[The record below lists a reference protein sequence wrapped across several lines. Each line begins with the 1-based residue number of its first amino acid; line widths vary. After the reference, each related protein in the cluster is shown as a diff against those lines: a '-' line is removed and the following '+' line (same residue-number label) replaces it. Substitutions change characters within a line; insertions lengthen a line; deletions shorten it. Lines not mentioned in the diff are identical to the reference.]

1 MQTFQTPS
9 PVTVV
14 LDIPAGQI
22 RLVATERADATVEV
36 LPSEASK
43 RRDVKAAEQTTVEF
57 ADGVLRI
64 ATADPNKVLGS
75 SGSLDVTIALPAGSR
90 IEGKAGAAELSSSG
104 RLGTVSFDGAYR
116 TVELDEI
123 AGGTIR
129 MHMGDLSIAKLTGSA
144 HLRNG
149 KGDISVA
156 EAVAGSVELRTDA
169 GNLTIAAAHGVS
181 GTLDAGTAY
190 GRVTNAMRNSEGAG
204 AGLAVKAT
212 TSHGDITATSL

>member
-22 RLVATERADATVEV
+22 RLVATERADTTVEV

-149 KGDISVA
+149 KGDITVA
-156 EAVAGSVELRTDA
+156 EAVTGSVELRTDA

-212 TSHGDITATSL
+212 TSDGDITATSL

>member
-1 MQTFQTPS
+1 MMQTYQTPS

-22 RLVATERADATVEV
+22 RLVATERTDTTVEV
-36 LPSEASK
+36 LPSGASK

-123 AGGTIR
+123 AG
-129 MHMGDLSIAKLTGSA
+129 
-144 HLRNG
+144 
-149 KGDISVA
+149 
-156 EAVAGSVELRTDA
+156 
-169 GNLTIAAAHGVS
+169 
-181 GTLDAGTAY
+181 
-190 GRVTNAMRNSEGAG
+190 
-204 AGLAVKAT
+204 
-212 TSHGDITATSL
+212 